1 MLRFILKLFSRDEI
15 NIGIVSFGYKGKHWH
30 W

>member
-1 MLRFILKLFSRDEI
+1 MNFLRRLLNKKEVNL
-15 NIGIVSFGYKGKHWH
+15 GIVSFGYKGKKWH